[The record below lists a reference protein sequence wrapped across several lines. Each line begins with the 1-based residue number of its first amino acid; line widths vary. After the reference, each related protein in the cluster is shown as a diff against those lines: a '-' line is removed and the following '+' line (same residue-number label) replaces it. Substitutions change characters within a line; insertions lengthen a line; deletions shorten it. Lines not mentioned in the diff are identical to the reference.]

1 MPEQNIR
8 KKESNESGRR
18 TFLKKLAVG
27 VSAGLAIHP
36 ILGKVLYSQVH
47 KSNSGNDMLPKFPS
61 AKETDSTTVIM
72 MNDLQRALA
81 KPIEQRKWTML
92 IDIEKCV
99 GCNACVVACIA
110 ENNLPPG
117 VSYRK
122 VFDAEQGNYPDVK
135 RFFMPTNCMQ
145 CENAPC
151 IDAANKVIPG
161 AMSRRPDGIVVI
173 NYDKFKGKE
182 VFKAASDACP
192 YHALYYDDGSYY
204 TQGTPQLEKYEER
217 PVLEYDKQITRAEA
231 KGVTRKC
238 HFCAHR
244 LDAGLLPACVTTCIG
259 QAMYFGDANDSDS
272 LVSQKMKA
280 QNTHTVYADEG
291 THPRVIYAYGMRPAS
306 EVEQTCTSCHE

>member
-1 MPEQNIR
+1 MPDQNIK
-8 KKESNESGRR
+8 KKESNEFGRSV
-18 TFLKKLAVG
+18 FLKKLAGG
-27 VSAGLAIHP
+27 VFAGFAIHP

-47 KSNSGNDMLPKFPS
+47 KSNPGNDMLPKFLS
-61 AKETDSTTVIM
+61 GKDTDSTTVVM

-99 GCNACVVACIA
+99 GCNACAVACIA

-122 VFDAEQGNYPDVK
+122 VFDAEQGNYPDLK

-145 CENAPC
+145 CEKAPC
-151 IDAANKVIPG
+151 IDVANKVIPG

-173 NYDKFKGKE
+173 NYNKFKGKE
-182 VFKAASDACP
+182 VFKSASDACP
-192 YHALYYDDGSYY
+192 YHALYYDNGSYY

-217 PVLEYDKQITRAEA
+217 PVLEYDKQITREEA
-231 KGVTRKC
+231 TGVTRKC

-244 LDAGLLPACVTTCIG
+244 LDAGVLPACVTTCIG

-272 LVSQKMKA
+272 LVSQKIKG

-291 THPRVIYAYGMRPAS
+291 THPRVIYTYGMKPAG